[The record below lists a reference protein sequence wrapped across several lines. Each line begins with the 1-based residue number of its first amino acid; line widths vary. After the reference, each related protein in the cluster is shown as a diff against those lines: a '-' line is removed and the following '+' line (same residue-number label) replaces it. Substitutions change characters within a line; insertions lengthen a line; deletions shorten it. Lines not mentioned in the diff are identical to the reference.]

1 MYGGKRV
8 EVLNT
13 DAEGRLIMADAIVRA
28 AEEKPDWIVDVAT
41 LTGAQIVA
49 LGARTAGVMGND
61 EQLCRAVVVA
71 ADAAGEAAWPMP
83 LPDELRKSIDSDIAD
98 ITNTGDRFGGM
109 LVAGVFLR
117 EFVPNGLPWAHLDIA
132 GPAFNLD
139 DAYGYTPKG
148 GTGFGVRTLVQL
160 IDDLAATAD

>member
-1 MYGGKRV
+1 
-8 EVLNT
+8 L
-13 DAEGRLIMADAIVRA
+13 
-28 AEEKPDWIVDVAT
+28 
-41 LTGAQIVA
+41 VA
-49 LGARTAGVMGND
+49 LGTRVMGVMGEGGWRD
-61 EQLCRAVVVA
+61 EVVDA
-71 ADAAGEAAWPMP
+71 ADSAGEAAWPMP